1 MKNYNDLHKIRLWEK
16 KMIKKALI
24 TAITGMIVSFG
35 IAGSASADPDGSQ
48 RNRGLGGR
56 VFFVEVQ
63 DLFFPESGGPEFFDN
78 CYFFNADGTWND
90 PLFPVMGDWNQDSV
104 GAKTSYTA
112 EALAEDLELGPSFI
126 VDLLIE
132 QVGKVT
138 PAKGKGTL
146 QLTAFSQVFFVDF
159 DGGGD
164 LLIGEF
170 VSVGN
175 EVDECPL

>member
-1 MKNYNDLHKIRLWEK
+1 MKNYNDLHNVRLWEK
-16 KMIKKALI
+16 KMFKKVLF
-24 TAITGMIVSFG
+24 TAVTGMIISFG

-56 VFFVEVQ
+56 VFLVEVH
-63 DLFFPESGGPEFFDN
+63 DLFEDEFFDN

-90 PLFPVMGDWNQDSV
+90 PLFPVMGGWSQDSV

-112 EALAEDLELGPSFI
+112 EALAEDINLAPPTAEPFI

-138 PAKGKGTL
+138 PAEGKGTL

-164 LLIGEF
+164 LLVGEF

-175 EVDECPL
+175 EVDVCP

>member
-1 MKNYNDLHKIRLWEK
+1 MFK
-16 KMIKKALI
+16 KVLF
-24 TAITGMIVSFG
+24 TAITGMIISFG

-56 VFFVEVQ
+56 VFLVEVHN
-63 DLFFPESGGPEFFDN
+63 LFEDVFFDN
-78 CYFFNADGTWND
+78 CYYFNADGTWND
-90 PLFPVMGDWNQDSV
+90 PLFPVMGGWGQGSV
-104 GAKTSYTA
+104 GAKTSYIA
-112 EALAEDLELGPSFI
+112 EALAEDINLASPDEPFI

-146 QLTAFSQVFFVDF
+146 QLTAFSQLFFAEF

-170 VSVGN
+170 VSIGN
-175 EVDECPL
+175 EVDVCPL

>member
-1 MKNYNDLHKIRLWEK
+1 MRSKAYLTTI
-16 KMIKKALI
+16 IALI
-24 TAITGMIVSFG
+24 ATFG
-35 IAGSASADPDGSQ
+35 VIGVVETVGAAPDGSQ
-48 RNRGLGGR
+48 HLRGLGGR
-56 VFFVEVQ
+56 VFLVEVH
-63 DLFFPESGGPEFFDN
+63 DLFEDVFFDN
-78 CYFFNADGTWND
+78 CYSFNADGIWND
-90 PLFPVMGDWNQDSV
+90 PLFPALGSWNQDSN
-104 GAKTSYTA
+104 GAKTSYTG
-112 EALAEDLELGPSFI
+112 EALAEAINLGSEEMPFI

-146 QLTAFSQVFFVDF
+146 QLTAFSQVFFVEF

-164 LLIGEF
+164 LLVGEF